1 MRKLMMWGEKEKPT
15 KKNTDR
21 ELKTL
26 EEYMKEKE
34 VSQNG
39 RNKENNHK

>member
-1 MRKLMMWGEKEKPT
+1 MKRLLMWGEKEKPT

-26 EEYMKEKE
+26 EEYMKE

-39 RNKENNHK
+39 TDKDK

>member
-26 EEYMKEKE
+26 EEYMREKE
-34 VSQNG
+34 VIQNG
-39 RNKENNHK
+39 TDKDK

>member
-26 EEYMKEKE
+26 EEFMKEKE
-34 VSQNG
+34 VKHEVQDTK
-39 RNKENNHK
+39 R

>member
-1 MRKLMMWGEKEKPT
+1 MKRLLMWGEKEKPT

-26 EEYMKEKE
+26 EEYMKE
-34 VSQNG
+34 VTQNG
-39 RNKENNHK
+39 TGKDK

>member
-1 MRKLMMWGEKEKPT
+1 MKRLLMWGEKEKPT

-26 EEYMKEKE
+26 EEYMKDRE
-34 VSQNG
+34 VEHNG
-39 RNKENNHK
+39 INKNN

>member
-15 KKNTDR
+15 KKNNGQD
-21 ELKTL
+21 LKTL
-26 EEYMKEKE
+26 EEYFKERG
-34 VSQNG
+34 NADG

>member
-26 EEYMKEKE
+26 EEYMKE
-34 VSQNG
+34 VTQNG
-39 RNKENNHK
+39 RNKENNNK

>member
-26 EEYMKEKE
+26 EEFMKE

-39 RNKENNHK
+39 TDKDK

>member
-1 MRKLMMWGEKEKPT
+1 MKRLLMWGEKEKPT

-26 EEYMKEKE
+26 EEYMEE

-39 RNKENNHK
+39 NGKDK

>member
-1 MRKLMMWGEKEKPT
+1 MKRLLMWGEKPI

-26 EEYMKEKE
+26 EEFMKEKE
-34 VSQNG
+34 VIQNG
-39 RNKENNHK
+39 RHKDK

>member
-1 MRKLMMWGEKEKPT
+1 MRKLMMWGEIPT

-26 EEYMKEKE
+26 EEFMKEKE
-34 VSQNG
+34 VIQNG
-39 RNKENNHK
+39 TDKDK

>member
-1 MRKLMMWGEKEKPT
+1 MKRLLMWGEKEKPT

-26 EEYMKEKE
+26 EEFMKEKE
-34 VSQNG
+34 VIQNG
-39 RNKENNHK
+39 RHKDK

>member
-1 MRKLMMWGEKEKPT
+1 MRKLMMWGEKEKPA

-34 VSQNG
+34 VIQNG
-39 RNKENNHK
+39 NGKDK

>member
-1 MRKLMMWGEKEKPT
+1 MKRLLMWGEKEKPT

-34 VSQNG
+34 VIQNG
-39 RNKENNHK
+39 RHKDK

>member
-34 VSQNG
+34 VIQNG
-39 RNKENNHK
+39 TDKDK